1 MPNQAN
7 MNLFKSKVLI
17 FLIIFLIPVLSFAQ
31 YEDEIPDNEKT
42 ELEKTPNK
50 MKERKPLDLKNFFV
64 GSGLSFQF
72 WGNQFRTDI
81 LPYFGYRIG
90 DILAPAVGFSYIY
103 AYNFQDRT
111 SMHVYGPRALL
122 RLRPF
127 KNFRALEGIYLQG
140 EYEYLVVDAEDPYYN
155 PNNPN
160 GNPKFQR
167 FYQPRTNVGF
177 GYTSNFGKGF
187 GVTSE
192 ILFDLYSLNNRSLFT
207 PFIYRV
213 TFYYGF

>member
-1 MPNQAN
+1 
-7 MNLFKSKVLI
+7 
-17 FLIIFLIPVLSFAQ
+17 
-31 YEDEIPDNEKT
+31 
-42 ELEKTPNK
+42 
-50 MKERKPLDLKNFFV
+50 V

-90 DILAPAVGFSYIY
+90 EMLAPAVGFSYTY
-103 AYNFQDRT
+103 AYNFQIKT
-111 SMHVYGPRALL
+111 SMHVYGPRVFL

-140 EYEYLVVDAEDPYYN
+140 EYEYLIIDEEVPFTN
-155 PNNPN
+155 IPS
-160 GNPKFQR
+160 GNPRFQR
-167 FYQPRTNVGF
+167 FTQPRANVGF

-192 ILFDLYSLNNRSLFT
+192 ILFDLYSLSNQNRLN